1 MGTMISESSIF
12 PAETVLKAIEEEEYT
27 QYFLIKQPK
36 QQQKQHS
43 GYSDEQNHCMD
54 NEKEWNIT
62 FKNSSTKKT
71 VKTVEGSYAQLTAL
85 LALAGEEWSTSSE
98 VPQQLCK
105 AITKEIIK
113 YANKHDLDREH
124 ELNEL
129 LNPLIDYA
137 NGRGMKRA
145 INMLPWF
152 AALAVSTVNPLVFY
166 ATYIG
171 MLAANSDSL
180 KKGEIADNNTMNM
193 TEM

>member
-105 AITKEIIK
+105 AITKGIIK
-113 YANKHDLDREH
+113 SINRLRKRTWNETSNKHVTVVCRTSC
-124 ELNEL
+124 
-129 LNPLIDYA
+129 
-137 NGRGMKRA
+137 
-145 INMLPWF
+145 IN
-152 AALAVSTVNPLVFY
+152 
-166 ATYIG
+166 
-171 MLAANSDSL
+171 
-180 KKGEIADNNTMNM
+180 
-193 TEM
+193 